1 MGGVD
6 VKHIKRIPAVAWS
19 AFLVLAGAG
28 SALAGVYLLTGLA
41 VTLIVGGV
49 AATALGL
56 LVDV

>member
-1 MGGVD
+1 M
-6 VKHIKRIPAVAWS
+6 KHIKRIPAVAWS